1 MTASPPSAVPKT
13 ESPEDILDAL
23 LFSVS
28 HDLRSP
34 LLTLSLSAELI
45 RESVDAAGDANGVD
59 QAGNT
64 AVALDALK
72 QGAEDLE
79 RMLSALT
86 TVSRARRREQE
97 IRTLPVRVLL
107 GGHVVSSNVEHPEG
121 LTVRV
126 DATPVRELIDR
137 LCGEDPAEIRL
148 GRTDTHVILRIP
160 SRADLP
166 VLDGS
171 PLIALARS
179 LQLWAGTIVE
189 DLASLQLQL
198 ARQAVPMELADG
210 AVYVWLPV
218 SAGSSR

>member
-45 RESVDAAGDANGVD
+45 RESVDAAD

-148 GRTDTHVILRIP
+148 GRTETHVILRIP

-198 ARQAVPMELADG
+198 ARQAVPMELAEG